1 MWSNRSRSKIAASD
15 LCKKLI
21 YKKVDDAHSQHINLL
36 YILNLLTLSGTT
48 KQKTPN
54 MVGKQAKSD
63 QTLTSVAGYKWSQKS
78 AIFGKVL
85 EKGLT

>member
-1 MWSNRSRSKIAASD
+1 MLINIIA
-15 LCKKLI
+15 KRRKF
-21 YKKVDDAHSQHINLL
+21 KVFNEIERYLVIEIRNLL
-36 YILNLLTLSGTT
+36 YVLNLLTLSGTT